1 MWLTFNAVKSSFF
14 LSFRS
19 PHLGHLTSGADLTS
33 LGPSLHT
40 AAWRAATPAGGGH
53 PEVLRAPGRVAGV
66 GADREHGPLYSNIWR
81 VSNVVHSCCVH
92 QEVSLPD
99 LTCVNLK
106 MSATFLLYTL
116 THTIKPGHH
125 ASTIY
130 GTNNTIPEI
139 VTNSDSHRE

>member
-1 MWLTFNAVKSSFF
+1 MVHYM
-14 LSFRS
+14 LS
-19 PHLGHLTSGADLTS
+19 
-33 LGPSLHT
+33 T
-40 AAWRAATPAGGGH
+40 AAVFTRRLT
-53 PEVLRAPGRVAGV
+53 
-66 GADREHGPLYSNIWR
+66 
-81 VSNVVHSCCVH
+81 VH

-106 MSATFLLYTL
+106 MRATFLLYTL

-130 GTNNTIPEI
+130 GTNNTMPEI